1 MEEELQPL
9 VSQEA
14 QAAPPQP
21 GFGAVSMLRDVAIS
35 VILAIIMIVFVYQPV
50 KVEGTSMMPGLT
62 DQERI
67 FINKYTY
74 KLGSGKIERLDP
86 VVFYYPYDV
95 TQSYIKRIIGLP
107 GDTIEIDEGTVYVN
121 GRKIDEPYVPAEYR
135 DRRSL
140 QRETVPADMYFVLG
154 DHRSSSNDSR
164 IWGFVPRKQIYGK
177 AVFIYWPP
185 NKIGRVH

>member
-14 QAAPPQP
+14 QTAPPQP

-35 VILAIIMIVFVYQPV
+35 VILAIVMIVFVYQPV

-86 VVFYYPYDV
+86 IVFYYPYDV
-95 TQSYIKRIIGLP
+95 TQSYIKRVIGLP
-107 GDTIEIDEGTVYVN
+107 GDTIEIDEGTVFVN

-135 DRRSL
+135 DHRSV
-140 QRETVPADMYFVLG
+140 QKTAVPFDMYFVLG